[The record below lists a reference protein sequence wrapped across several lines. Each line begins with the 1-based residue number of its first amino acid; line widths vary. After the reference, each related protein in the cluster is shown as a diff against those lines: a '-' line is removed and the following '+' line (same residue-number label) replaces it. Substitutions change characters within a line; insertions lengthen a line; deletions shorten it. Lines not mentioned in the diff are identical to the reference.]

1 MNKSIGKLLRE
12 ARLKKG
18 LKQIEVAQKAGISQ
32 PYYNLIENDKS
43 RPPSFYAIE
52 KIAHVLGCDP
62 KPLIKILEYKQ
73 LEYKTKE
80 IEQRKQVLGIKE
92 DREPYGKPRQ
102 IPVLNSVS
110 TDKLIDTDEYP
121 PDWADEWIEVDTG
134 VTDPKAFALRVQ
146 GNSMEPEFKEGEYV
160 VIAPN
165 IQWENGDYVAVV
177 NPKGEA
183 ALKKIRKNKDHMLL
197 IPENP
202 KYEPIVLNEDEN
214 PRVIGKVVRKI
225 KKY

>member
-1 MNKSIGKLLRE
+1 MNKSIGKILKE

-52 KIAHVLGCDP
+52 KIAHVLGRDP

-73 LEYKTKE
+73 LEYKT
-80 IEQRKQVLGIKE
+80 
-92 DREPYGKPRQ
+92 
-102 IPVLNSVS
+102 
-110 TDKLIDTDEYP
+110 
-121 PDWADEWIEVDTG
+121 
-134 VTDPKAFALRVQ
+134 
-146 GNSMEPEFKEGEYV
+146 MEPEFKEGEYV

-202 KYEPIVLNEDEN
+202 KYEPIVLNKDED